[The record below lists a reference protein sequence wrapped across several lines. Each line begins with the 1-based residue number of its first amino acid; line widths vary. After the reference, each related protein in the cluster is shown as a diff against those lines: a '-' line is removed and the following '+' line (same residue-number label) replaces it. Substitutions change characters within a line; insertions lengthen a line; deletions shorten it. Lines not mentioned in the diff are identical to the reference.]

1 MRATAQAIL
10 NVILSGLSSKLG
22 TATAHAM
29 NPMMPSTLSS
39 GVAPKRLV
47 MESSFTAQSLG
58 PSPTDPYAPA
68 AFLRGW
74 APVAPRLRS

>member
-47 MESSFTAQSLG
+47 RLSVAIGPESFDVCAVLVGHGVIDVS
-58 PSPTDPYAPA
+58 
-68 AFLRGW
+68 
-74 APVAPRLRS
+74 